1 MCAALAMGLA
11 VMLVDRE
18 LPPLAPLPRLAMLV
32 AVGGASYAAL
42 LFAFARETLAGAI
55 ALVRNRA
62 G

>member
-1 MCAALAMGLA
+1 MVAALAMGLI
-11 VMLVDRE
+11 VTLIDRA
-18 LPPLAPLPRLAMLV
+18 LPPLAPLPRLALLV
-32 AVGGASYAAL
+32 SVGGASYVAL